1 MPIGFLWGSDG
12 FPIGVLHNFYRV
24 PMGFLQGFYSFFLW
38 YLCHSS
44 SVLLSFLLSSCV
56 LLPLPSCPSSSVLLS
71 FSQFPLVVLV
81 LLPLPPYP
89 SFCRIPD
96 SYKGCCR
103 IPKGFLQAF
112 YRVPTGFSCVYQVAP
127 HTRFKHISKW
137 RTNHHMKFHTQWH
150 MNMSV
155 SWLRWQHMLPS
166 TRLETRTKDSNICA
180 SSWVSK
186 LTDIMQ
192 AHAGMLALATDQL
205 AVKCLTYNICAT
217 TRKMV
222 NYAWEQWIQ
231 GKLWW
236 RFVAVVT
243 CKYPMFP
250 SG

>member
-1 MPIGFLWGSDG
+1 MAYTAS
-12 FPIGVLHNFYRV
+12 LHSPTFWRV
-24 PMGFLQGFYSFFLW
+24 AQDI
-38 YLCHSS
+38 C
-44 SVLLSFLLSSCV
+44 
-56 LLPLPSCPSSSVLLS
+56 
-71 FSQFPLVVLV
+71 
-81 LLPLPPYP
+81 
-89 SFCRIPD
+89 
-96 SYKGCCR
+96 
-103 IPKGFLQAF
+103 
-112 YRVPTGFSCVYQVAP
+112 YQVVP
-127 HTRFKHISKW
+127 QTRFKHISKW

-192 AHAGMLALATDQL
+192 ANAGMLALATDQL

-236 RFVAVVT
+236 RLVAVLTHKSSVILE
-243 CKYPMFP
+243 YRGPRLVEPSSSWFLPQFP

>member
-1 MPIGFLWGSDG
+1 M
-12 FPIGVLHNFYRV
+12 
-24 PMGFLQGFYSFFLW
+24 SFFL
-38 YLCHSS
+38 
-44 SVLLSFLLSSCV
+44 
-56 LLPLPSCPSSSVLLS
+56 CP
-71 FSQFPLVVLV
+71 LV
-81 LLPLPPYP
+81 LLPLSSCPSLSFLLLCLSFFLCPPILL
-89 SFCRIPD
+89 SAEFRIPTRVAA
-96 SYKGCCR
+96 GFL
-103 IPKGFLQAF
+103 KGFLQAF

-127 HTRFKHISKW
+127 HTRFKHISQW

-186 LTDIMQ
+186 LR
-192 AHAGMLALATDQL
+192 
-205 AVKCLTYNICAT
+205 

-236 RFVAVVT
+236 RLVAVLTRKSSVILEYRGARLVEPSSSWFLP
-243 CKYPMFP
+243 KFP
-250 SG
+250 AG

>member
-186 LTDIMQ
+186 LR
-192 AHAGMLALATDQL
+192 
-205 AVKCLTYNICAT
+205 
-217 TRKMV
+217 TRKLV

-236 RFVAVVT
+236 RLVAVLTRKSSVILEYRGARLVEPSSSWFLP
-243 CKYPMFP
+243 KFP
-250 SG
+250 AG